1 MMNKKKPKARR
12 SDVFMKFSIVSEI
25 LLTRM
30 REQLCIKGEAKQAT
44 LDSLLKIKDSFM
56 DWGQSYFLSS
66 KNWF

>member
-1 MMNKKKPKARR
+1 MSKKKPKSRR
-12 SDVFMKFSIVSEI
+12 SDVFMKFSMVSEI

-30 REQLCIKGEAKQAT
+30 KEQLCIKGEAKQAM

-56 DWGQSYFLSS
+56 DWGQNYFLSS